1 MTTRHLSEEEA
12 QRLLEGALPGEE
24 RSGVSDHLASC
35 AGCQA
40 LVSSFQALEDALSLL
55 PAAEPPPDFTA
66 GVLALIDLRE
76 RSARRERRVALGVLG
91 AVAAALAATVALAGQ
106 AAWAPA
112 LSEASASLVQGV
124 EAARISRQV
133 LSPLL
138 GALRAEIVLGCAA
151 LGLPLLLGL
160 SRLVPARAQRA

>member
-1 MTTRHLSEEEA
+1 VTTRHLSEEEA
-12 QRLLEGALPGEE
+12 QRLLEGGLPGEE
-24 RSGVSDHLASC
+24 RSRESEHLASC

-40 LVSSFQALEDALSLL
+40 LVSSFQALEDALALL
-55 PAAEPPPDFTA
+55 PAAEPPPDFTE
-66 GVLALIDLRE
+66 GVLARIDLRE

-112 LSEASASLVQGV
+112 LSGASASLVQGV